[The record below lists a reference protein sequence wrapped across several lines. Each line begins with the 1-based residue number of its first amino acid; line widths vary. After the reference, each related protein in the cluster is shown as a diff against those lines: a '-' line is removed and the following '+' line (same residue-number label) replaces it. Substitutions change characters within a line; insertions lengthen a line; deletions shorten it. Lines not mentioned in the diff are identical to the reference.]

1 MDGPEPRTRRSFL
14 GLLGIGLGG
23 LGFLAGASAL
33 SSGAGNGENHV
44 SLISSPEAIV
54 V

>member
-1 MDGPEPRTRRSFL
+1 MDEPEKKTRRSFL